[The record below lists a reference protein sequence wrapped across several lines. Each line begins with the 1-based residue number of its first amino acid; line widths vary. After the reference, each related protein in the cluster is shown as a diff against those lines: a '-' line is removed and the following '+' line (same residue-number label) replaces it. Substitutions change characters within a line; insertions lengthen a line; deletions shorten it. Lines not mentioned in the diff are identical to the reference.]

1 MSCMRRAHN
10 VFVQPPDGFATSL
23 ACHVRAE
30 GASIYNRVG
39 AALDGSATT
48 LACRVCVQPSTGLP
62 RLWHV
67 ACANENIP
75 KSDCIRS
82 ALDGSPTPLA
92 CHMRRAIHLWH
103 VVRAELFVPM
113 LTRAR
118 HGGSRAALDGSP
130 TSLACRMRRA
140 ILSRAHSWQGT
151 VASGPRVRVPG
162 HRASCPSQAHSWQGT
177 VASGPRVR
185 LPSPLRNRQYEGCC
199 PRRNTT
205 HGGRIP
211 LHTRSPSGRG
221 LIAAHSYHSCIIT
234 GRTEALHRAEHRPWS
249 WALSFTH

>member
-1 MSCMRRAHN
+1 M
-10 VFVQPPDGFATSL
+10 
-23 ACHVRAE
+23 
-30 GASIYNRVG
+30 
-39 AALDGSATT
+39 
-48 LACRVCVQPSTGLP
+48 ACRVCAEHITYSCSPPTGLLHLWHVTYVQRVLRYIIVLVQPSTGLP

-67 ACANENIP
+67 AYACSPRRVCHVSGMSRVRSNENIP
-75 KSDCIRS
+75 KSDRIRS

-234 GRTEALHRAEHRPWS
+234 GRTEALHRAEHRP
-249 WALSFTH
+249 